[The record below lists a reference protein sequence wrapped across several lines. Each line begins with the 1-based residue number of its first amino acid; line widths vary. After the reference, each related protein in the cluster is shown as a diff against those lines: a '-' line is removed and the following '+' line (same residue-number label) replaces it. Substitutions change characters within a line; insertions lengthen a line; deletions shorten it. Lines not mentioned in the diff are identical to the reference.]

1 MDLTGKVAIVTG
13 AATGIGKSCTEALH
27 AAGASVVVA
36 DIDAVQGTSTAEELG
51 PRAAFAKTDVRQMS
65 DMEAMAALAVERFGG
80 IDILVNN
87 AARAING
94 VVDEIEEDTWITVI
108 DTNLTGYWRAMR
120 VAVPEMRK
128 RGGGSVVNLSSV
140 QGLRG
145 FKGWPAYAAAK
156 GGINALTVQTAVDL
170 APAGIRVNAVAPGTI
185 LTPMNEKI
193 FADLPDGGAALR
205 EEWNRAHPIGR
216 FGHPEEVAK
225 TVLFLA
231 SDEASFITGEI
242 VRVDGGLAM
251 KGE

>member
-1 MDLTGKVAIVTG
+1 MNLNGKVAIVTG
-13 AATGIGKSCTEALH
+13 AATGIGRSCAEAL
-27 AAGASVVVA
+27 AGAGASLVIA
-36 DIDAVQGTSTAEELG
+36 DIDSEQGAATAKALGDCAVFS
-51 PRAAFAKTDVRQMS
+51 RTDVRRMA
-65 DMEAMAALAVERFGG
+65 DMQAMADLAVERFGG

-94 VVDEIEEDTWITVI
+94 VVDEIDEETWNTVI

-120 VAVPEMRK
+120 VAVPQMRK
-128 RGGGSVVNLSSV
+128 RGGGAVVNLSSV

-145 FKGWPAYAAAK
+145 FRGWPAYAAAK
-156 GGINALTVQTAVDL
+156 GAINALTVQTAVDL

-185 LTPMNEKI
+185 LTPMNERI
-193 FADLPDGGAALR
+193 FAELPDGGAALR

-216 FGHPEEVAK
+216 FGQPDEVAK

-231 SDEASFITGEI
+231 SDDASFITGEI
-242 VRVDGGLAM
+242 VRIDGGLAV